1 MTTGT
6 PTTATAG
13 SGPVVQASILLT
25 CATTV
30 LGAAVPWPSPARS
43 TSGWLVADVPAST
56 AGLVAGAA
64 VLCLVVAGTLVRTG
78 SLPGRAAAVTWW
90 MLALAS
96 AGALA
101 WNALYSAALS
111 AVAFGAVI
119 PVFHW
124 LFTFVPALVVGL
136 ATRAAGPR
144 AQLRATLGTAVVTL
158 PLFAL
163 GWALL
168 DPSGGLAGVPGTL
181 RVTSILGVVP
191 LLLAIAAARPWA
203 AVRR

>member
-1 MTTGT
+1 MITDTRTTT
-6 PTTATAG
+6 SAG
-13 SGPVVQASILLT
+13 PGPVVRASVVLT

-30 LGAAVPWPSPARS
+30 LGALVAWPPPTRT
-43 TSGWLVADVPAST
+43 TSGWQVADVPAST
-56 AGLVAGAA
+56 AGLVVGTA
-64 VLCLVVAGTLVRTG
+64 VLCLVVAAALVRPW
-78 SLPGRAAAVTWW
+78 SLPGRTVAVTWSL
-90 MLALAS
+90 MALAS

-144 AQLRATLGTAVVTL
+144 GQLRATLGTAVVTL

-168 DPSGGLAGVPGTL
+168 SPDALDAVLGTL
-181 RVTSILGVVP
+181 WTTAVLGVVP
-191 LLLAIAAARPWA
+191 LVVAVAATR
-203 AVRR
+203 VRWRA

>member
-6 PTTATAG
+6 PTTAPAG
-13 SGPVVQASILLT
+13 PGPVMALGVALT
-25 CATTV
+25 SAVTV
-30 LGAAVPWPSPARS
+30 LGALVPWPAPQR
-43 TSGWLVADVPAST
+43 TGSGWQVAGVPAST

-64 VLCLVVAGTLVRTG
+64 VLCLVVAAVLVRPG
-78 SLPGRAAAVTWW
+78 SLPGRAPAVTWW
-90 MLALAS
+90 VLALAS
-96 AGALA
+96 AFALA

-111 AVAFGAVI
+111 AVASGAVI

-168 DPSGGLAGVPGTL
+168 LSSDVLDAVLGALWSTAV
-181 RVTSILGVVP
+181 LGVVP
-191 LLLAIAAARPWA
+191 L
-203 AVRR
+203 AVAVAVTRVRSRA